1 MFLTVF
7 LFLLF
12 PILFLYQDR
21 VGVMKSLRL
30 LSLCGRD
37 RVRCTYVQLK
47 WRVILT
53 WRGKRIFFELIR
65 ISFPSSLRCLFPVS
79 SFFPLSFFLTFLLS
93 YFLSF
98 IHSLSTYLVIHLPI
112 YLRIYLRIYS
122 RIYLCIYLRIYT
134 PIHIFVYLFVD

>member
-1 MFLTVF
+1 MFLTLF
-7 LFLLF
+7 LFLLC

-79 SFFPLSFFLTFLLS
+79 SFFLTFFLSFFH
-93 YFLSF
+93 SF
-98 IHSLSTYLVIHLPI
+98 IHSLSTCLVIYLPI
-112 YLRIYLRIYS
+112 YSCIYLRIYS

-134 PIHIFVYLFVD
+134 PIHIFVSLFVD